1 MGKAAREGAYKT
13 VNSPGPGA
21 YDQRSRIEGPK
32 CVIAGRH
39 TQSVSSF
46 VPGPGQYN
54 PDSQLRQSSTAFK
67 YSMAGRPASASR
79 GNGAPGPGSYEV
91 RVGAEKQGGAHFGKD
106 LRKPLSQS
114 FNVAVP
120 GPGSYNP
127 TGRAAK
133 SGAAPQ
139 YS

>member
-1 MGKAAREGAYKT
+1 
-13 VNSPGPGA
+13 
-21 YDQRSRIEGPK
+21 
-32 CVIAGRH
+32 
-39 TQSVSSF
+39 
-46 VPGPGQYN
+46 
-54 PDSQLRQSSTAFK
+54 
-67 YSMAGRPASASR
+67 MAGRPASASR